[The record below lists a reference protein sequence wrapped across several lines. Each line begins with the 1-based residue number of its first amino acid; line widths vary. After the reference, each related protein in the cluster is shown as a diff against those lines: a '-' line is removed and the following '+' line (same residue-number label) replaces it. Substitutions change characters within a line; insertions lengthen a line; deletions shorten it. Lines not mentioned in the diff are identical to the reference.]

1 MGFILTLTNPD
12 LQASLTEEDRR
23 TFGFDMRGLHWPTYL
38 DIYCQG
44 IRDFVFRD
52 SADSQV
58 ACRRK
63 LKWLN
68 LLDLMVKGFI
78 LLSFAFFLYRL
89 FF

>member
-1 MGFILTLTNPD
+1 MCI
-12 LQASLTEEDRR
+12 
-23 TFGFDMRGLHWPTYL
+23 
-38 DIYCQG
+38 QG

-68 LLDLMVKGFI
+68 LLDLMVKVNI
-78 LLSFAFFLYRL
+78 IVITLNFARL
-89 FF
+89 IINHLIQCTLM

>member
-1 MGFILTLTNPD
+1 M
-12 LQASLTEEDRR
+12 
-23 TFGFDMRGLHWPTYL
+23 YL
-38 DIYCQG
+38 QG

-68 LLDLMVKGFI
+68 LLDLMVKVNIIVITLNFPRFI
-78 LLSFAFFLYRL
+78 INHLIQCTLM
-89 FF
+89 

>member
-1 MGFILTLTNPD
+1 M
-12 LQASLTEEDRR
+12 
-23 TFGFDMRGLHWPTYL
+23 
-38 DIYCQG
+38 QG

-52 SADSQV
+52 SAESQV

-68 LLDLMVKGFI
+68 LLDLMVKVKAIVITFDIAWLVINPDVFLFIQGFI
-78 LLSFAFFLYRL
+78 LLLVVFFLYRL

>member
-1 MGFILTLTNPD
+1 MCT
-12 LQASLTEEDRR
+12 
-23 TFGFDMRGLHWPTYL
+23 
-38 DIYCQG
+38 QG

-68 LLDLMVKGFI
+68 LLDLMVKVNI
-78 LLSFAFFLYRL
+78 IVITLNFARVIINHLIQCTL
-89 FF
+89 M

>member
-1 MGFILTLTNPD
+1 MTQVRCF
-12 LQASLTEEDRR
+12 
-23 TFGFDMRGLHWPTYL
+23 
-38 DIYCQG
+38 CQG

-52 SADSQV
+52 SAESQV

-68 LLDLMVKGFI
+68 LLDVMVKVTSFIVITFDIARLMIIFLSIQGFV
-78 LLSFAFFLYRL
+78 LLLFVFFLFRL

>member
-1 MGFILTLTNPD
+1 MCI
-12 LQASLTEEDRR
+12 
-23 TFGFDMRGLHWPTYL
+23 
-38 DIYCQG
+38 QG

-68 LLDLMVKGFI
+68 LLDLMVKVNIIVTTLNFVRI
-78 LLSFAFFLYRL
+78 IINHLIQCTLM
-89 FF
+89 